1 MNPIEDVEVVDPP
14 LYYLP
19 HHGVL
24 RENSPTTKL
33 RVFNG
38 SYPSSSSVSLNDL
51 LYSGAKLQTNIF
63 DVLLKFRSYQFVFSS
78 DIIKMYRQ
86 ILVHPADRNLQR
98 IFWLNSSGQPCPYQ
112 LTTVTYGLNC
122 APFLALRVLQ
132 QLISDEGHRFPKAIA
147 SLSEGR
153 YVDDIFGGA
162 DSVEEAQEIMTQVI
176 QLCMAGGFPLQKWNG
191 NYPALL
197 DSSLLQKN
205 HVPTVNLDSTR
216 TKVLG
221 INWQS
226 QNDTLNFTSVPPK
239 DRSITKRSVLSE
251 IAQLYDPLGLIAPVV
266 MRAKIFIQEL
276 WLTKIDWDTPLPL
289 EMQNRWITSN
299 NSYPR

>member
-1 MNPIEDVEVVDPP
+1 
-14 LYYLP
+14 
-19 HHGVL
+19 
-24 RENSPTTKL
+24 
-33 RVFNG
+33 
-38 SYPSSSSVSLNDL
+38 
-51 LYSGAKLQTNIF
+51 
-63 DVLLKFRSYQFVFSS
+63 
-78 DIIKMYRQ
+78 
-86 ILVHPADRNLQR
+86 
-98 IFWLNSSGQPCPYQ
+98 
-112 LTTVTYGLNC
+112 
-122 APFLALRVLQ
+122 
-132 QLISDEGHRFPKAIA
+132 
-147 SLSEGR
+147 
-153 YVDDIFGGA
+153 
-162 DSVEEAQEIMTQVI
+162 
-176 QLCMAGGFPLQKWNG
+176 MAGGFPLQKWNG